1 MVGQFREGNPVGS
14 MEEHSF
20 HHPPIR
26 PQHRKHPRKR
36 QVWRSKTVSNGMLY
50 YKSSRK
56 IKVVRKVEELI
67 ELEDLLQASGGAK
80 HLPLGTI

>member
-1 MVGQFREGNPVGS
+1 
-14 MEEHSF
+14 
-20 HHPPIR
+20 
-26 PQHRKHPRKR
+26 
-36 QVWRSKTVSNGMLY
+36 MLY

-80 HLPLGTI
+80 HLPLRTL

>member
-1 MVGQFREGNPVGS
+1 MAGQFQEDNPVGS
-14 MEEHSF
+14 MEDHSF

-26 PQHRKHPRKR
+26 PRHRKQPRKR

-80 HLPLGTI
+80 HLPLRTI